1 MNPLSSDC
9 DGNIMD
15 VVRNSNKGVASAD
28 YGNLYNT
35 RVEQAV
41 DAFMDRL
48 GGRLGELEVELRYA
62 WRAVDLLSQEYVK
75 MWEKLERLEILLYEQ
90 QNVITQLL
98 SVIRSTGEDPEEFL
112 SSRVGSVIGDLS
124 FKDRLLTKHPD
135 IDPSDLSESD
145 ILGAFG
151 SQVEDVSES
160 ELGASPSKWD
170 KKYRGFP
177 YSSKFMDPSSA
188 SETSEWDSQGSPG
201 FFHPDLLQRREIFTA
216 SDYKRYRGGSPCISE
231 RDIEELDRLSANLH
245 KASTSGTTSSA
256 AREVYR
262 TLNSIR
268 NSPLRSRRDI
278 SVEPESDFESDP
290 LSQFKLPTYD
300 EFSKTLDFAA
310 DGSSSIDLATSSEN
324 LRYTPEITISAK
336 GSEDIRESI
345 YESTSSWT
353 DASSASPKRSLPVVY
368 NTYSQSTQLAPAPSE
383 TVIDSSNY
391 MDVNYLGHTV
401 EERKK
406 GHALTPV
413 TEISPE
419 YTSDTAANGQERNSV
434 TLGKEDSFTDVTTS
448 PLSPIDKP
456 KTVKAEVHSSDKGR
470 KSASPYLDKSPTTM
484 SKKSQ
489 SDNHSSSK
497 VNTSH
502 KDKSRKTRELTQI
515 PYQPCRLKKSDLLSR
530 TEPTYRK
537 GSSSTF
543 PPPKNVSQK
552 KAKSSSPA
560 PGRRKLPQPYI
571 DKSGKITYDKSLGVK
586 PATDEHLSK
595 AVAQKALDS
604 QNLASEMTQQYDVN
618 QKKFQPQN
626 LSYPD
631 ENVSFLEN
639 SKIPEQSPEQNDSS
653 KSTAEPPPVYVY
665 DKIQNEP
672 FYEKSNDSMNDQSYQ
687 ELPTATNDEHYAGNY
702 YTEPTYVPETYVEY
716 QKQDSYVEQNV
727 ENNQSWVQQDPAWN
741 NDITNTQYTYGNDNA
756 LNIQS
761 SQYNEYSQ
769 ENQSAYGTNEYG
781 ASAENYGDQQYSDS
795 HYEQAYYKNDQ
806 TDNVPYQ
813 NPEAYH
819 EDNLNY
825 YEGAAAAADGSY
837 PNYSAQSSDFPEY
850 QAENYYD
857 REVNYQD
864 QPDVVQN
871 QKIPPEKPLREHEK
885 VTNVTK
891 NERFTASPQH
901 KGYSPQKSRN
911 SKRRQRQYSD
921 PVTSSDVIL
930 SSTQAVSSGPI
941 SASTKQLSSSATSV
955 AEDTSAATGGGIFSV
970 LSSKVSKG
978 YKMMSMP
985 SLTKKESKPATT
997 STNSAS
1003 GSKNGSMTSLF
1014 NIGGTLDSF
1023 KMGSKSKSRSDSVK
1037 SESELSVYEVPP
1049 DVVNVTEPYNPQQQ
1063 SAESYP
1069 TQGSMEEDRDVFY
1082 GEAETAYQESYEPK
1096 DYGEKD
1102 YEVNQEFQEDTDYQ
1116 DEEFQDTSEYP
1127 EDYYDAEEKL
1137 PQPEA
1142 DLAVPVNG
1150 SERTVTFASEAR
1162 KIAEQKRKKSI
1173 APEEFASLFQTVS
1186 KTRHHSQSKQHAAED
1201 STESG
1206 VLTASMSNESAAFSC
1221 VSDSRQ
1227 SSIVQSEY
1235 GSLGSMES
1243 VVPYQER
1250 EAGVKQDSASIEGGQ
1265 ESRTSVEDGVS
1276 LAETVEGSV
1285 VSETAGS
1292 DEIAGGEGAAKKGKK
1307 VQFEESRSP
1316 SMDEDGEGSGD
1327 KSKKAVKS
1335 KWMKL
1340 ASGNALRGNSTDA
1353 VRSLWPK
1360 DGGPGDNP
1368 FYSNIDSMP
1377 DIRPRRK
1384 SIPLV
1389 SELTMAA
1396 TKRNAGLTSAVPRA
1410 SLNDEELKT
1419 HVYKKT
1425 LQALIY
1431 PISSTTP
1438 HNFQPWTATSPTYCY
1453 ECEGLLWGIAR
1464 QGVRCTECGV
1474 KCHEKC
1480 KDLLNA
1486 DCLQRA
1492 AEKSS
1497 KHGADDKANNIIMAM
1512 KERMK
1517 IRERDKP
1524 EIFELIRGIF
1534 SVETSLHAGH
1544 MKAVKQSVLDGTS
1557 KWSAKIAITVICAQG
1572 LIAKDKSGTSD
1583 PYVTVQVGKTKK
1595 RTRTM
1600 PQDLNPVWNEK
1611 FYFEC
1616 HNSSDRIK
1624 VRVWD
1629 EDNDLKSKLRQKLTR
1644 ESDDFLGQTIIEV
1657 RTLSGEMDVWY
1668 NLEKRTDKSAVSG
1681 AIRLH
1686 ISVEIKGE
1694 EKVAPYHVQ
1703 YTCLHEN
1710 LFHYLCEQNENGDV
1724 KLPEAKGDDAWKVY
1738 FDQPAQDI
1746 VDEFAMRYGIESIY
1760 QAMTHFHC
1768 LSTKYMCQGV
1778 PAVMSTLLANINAY
1792 YAHTAASSAVSASD
1806 RFAASNFG
1814 KEKFVKLLDQL
1825 HNSLRIDLS
1834 MYRNNFPASSPEKLQ
1849 DLKSTVDLL
1858 TSITFFRMK
1867 VQELS
1872 SPPRA
1877 STVVKDCVKACLRST
1892 YQFLFENCYDLY
1904 GREFQVEPQDKN
1916 REEDHGPSLHNLD
1929 FWHKLIALMV
1939 SVIEEDRN
1947 SYTPVLNQFPQE
1959 LNCGQLSAGTM
1970 WSLFA
1975 IDMKYALEEHEAHR
1989 FCKSSAYMNL
1999 HFKVKWFYTNY
2010 VKDVPSYKE
2019 TVPEYATWFEPF
2031 VMQWLNENDDVSLEY
2046 LNSAFLRDKKDGFSQ
2061 SSEHALFSNSVVDV
2075 FTQLTQC
2082 FDVISKLECPD
2093 PELIKRYM
2101 KRFAKTIVKVLT
2113 AYADIVKKEFP
2124 NFISQEKT
2132 ACILMNNIQQLR
2144 VQLEK
2149 MFESMGGEKLDD
2161 EAAGIL
2167 NELQQQL
2174 NTVLDDLSV
2183 IFAKSLEGT
2192 IRESMQELS
2201 ALLSAV
2207 KGTGQVSMNQVS
2219 QRNEVMAEADHVL
2232 HPLMDILDGKLSMF
2246 YQVCERTVLKRL
2258 LKELWKIVI
2267 TTMEKIV
2274 VLPPISEKNV
2284 ILPNLPN
2291 AKIED
2296 MGRLLRNHVTATT
2309 KLPSALGVMVEK
2321 NLTPKQCAVLDV
2333 ALDTIKQYFHANGN
2347 GLKKAF
2353 LDKSAELQSLR
2364 YALSLYTQTTD
2375 TLIKTFVTTQLKQ
2388 DAPTAEEGSVGE
2400 VSIQVDLFTHPGTGE
2415 HKITVKVVA
2424 ANDLK
2429 WPSTSMF
2436 RPFVEVNLIGP
2447 HLSDKRRKHG
2457 TKSKNNNWSPKYNE
2471 TFHFI
2476 IGNEEEPSSFELHI
2490 CVKDYCFARE
2500 DRLVGVAVMQL
2511 RDIIEQG
2518 SCACWLPLGR
2528 RVNMDETG
2536 WTVLRILSQRTN
2548 DEVAREF
2555 VKLKSEVRNDENIPV
2570 Q

>member
-1 MNPLSSDC
+1 
-9 DGNIMD
+9 MD
-15 VVRNSNKGVASAD
+15 IVRNNSKSVSPSEYCNV
-28 YGNLYNT
+28 YGS

-90 QNVITQLL
+90 QNVITQLMA
-98 SVIRSTGEDPEEFL
+98 VIKNSGEDPEEYL
-112 SSRVGSVIGDLS
+112 SSVSDPIL
-124 FKDRLLTKHPD
+124 KERLLLKHGASSEL
-135 IDPSDLSESD
+135 SDSD

-151 SQVEDVSES
+151 TSEDSKYP
-160 ELGASPSKWD
+160 GYQYAS
-170 KKYRGFP
+170 KY
-177 YSSKFMDPSSA
+177 MDPSTA
-188 SETSEWDSQGSPG
+188 SETSEWEGTSQGSPG
-201 FFHPDLLQRREIFTA
+201 YFHPDLLQYPRREIFTA
-216 SDYKRYRGGSPCISE
+216 SDYKRYRGASPCISE
-231 RDIEELDRLSANLH
+231 RDLEELDRLSANLH
-245 KASTSGTTSSA
+245 KASTSTTSTT

-262 TLNSIR
+262 TLSNIR
-268 NSPLRSRRDI
+268 NSPLRKRDHG
-278 SVEPESDFESDP
+278 VLGDDP
-290 LSQFKLPTYD
+290 ASSFDPDNVSQYKLSAYD
-300 EFSKTLDFAA
+300 DFAKA
-310 DGSSSIDLATSSEN
+310 SALITDVHNLDNTDSLRFTSDLVT
-324 LRYTPEITISAK
+324 SAK
-336 GSEDIRESI
+336 GSNDIRDSYGNIESWS
-345 YESTSSWT
+345 E
-353 DASSASPKRSLPVVY
+353 SSASPKRSLGMGY
-368 NTYSQSTQLAPAPSE
+368 YSQPPIVVAPTPPDRSVSE
-383 TVIDSSNY
+383 ASNY
-391 MDVNYLGHTV
+391 TDVNYLGHTV
-401 EERKK
+401 EERQK

-419 YTSDTAANGQERNSV
+419 YATSDTAGNGESRSPESLQKLDVVS
-434 TLGKEDSFTDVTTS
+434 DVTTS
-448 PLSPIDKP
+448 PMSPGDP
-456 KTVKAEVHSSDKGR
+456 TKTVKAEVH
-470 KSASPYLDKSPTTM
+470 LT
-484 SKKSQ
+484 
-489 SDNHSSSK
+489 
-497 VNTSH
+497 
-502 KDKSRKTRELTQI
+502 DKSRISDDSPFSESLPKTSKQEQSQFHTTATNSVQKNKHRRGKELPQI
-515 PYQPCRLKKSDLLSR
+515 PYQPCRLKKSELLTR
-530 TEPTYRK
+530 TEPIYQK
-537 GSSSTF
+537 GSTNTF
-543 PPPKNVSQK
+543 PPPRNQK
-552 KAKSSSPA
+552 QTKSSSPA

-571 DKSGKITYDKSLGVK
+571 DKSGKITYDRSQGVK
-586 PATDEHLSK
+586 PATSIPDTQTLLQ
-595 AVAQKALDS
+595 QKQFESLPLQVGDLQS
-604 QNLASEMTQQYDVN
+604 VPIQYDSSQTS
-618 QKKFQPQN
+618 QKILVQPHKADSPQ
-626 LSYPD
+626 Y
-631 ENVSFLEN
+631 ENVDVTEL
-639 SKIPEQSPEQNDSS
+639 SPEQNDSA
-653 KSTAEPPPVYVY
+653 KYSTENQQTCNY
-665 DKIQNEP
+665 DKVQNEP
-672 FYEKSNDSMNDQSYQ
+672 YYVQDATDDQTYQ
-687 ELPTATNDEHYAGNY
+687 ELPPEPNDKQYSSNYYQDTDNSPYVAETYIEHNVDYQNSSYVDQPGESVEMSYDWNSQSEQNWDDSQQTSSEYRYDNEMNVAPSQQQEYLQPQHDEYGSDAYGENSQVYSEPQYAGAYQEHPYGDYSSQPEYSNETDYQQAGYNY
-702 YTEPTYVPETYVEY
+702 ATESHQDNYGYSSEVQQEDYTGYEG
-716 QKQDSYVEQNV
+716 
-727 ENNQSWVQQDPAWN
+727 NQSLGEQSTANYFGNEDVMYPEDMGEQQVD
-741 NDITNTQYTYGNDNA
+741 
-756 LNIQS
+756 QS
-761 SQYNEYSQ
+761 M
-769 ENQSAYGTNEYG
+769 
-781 ASAENYGDQQYSDS
+781 
-795 HYEQAYYKNDQ
+795 
-806 TDNVPYQ
+806 
-813 NPEAYH
+813 
-819 EDNLNY
+819 
-825 YEGAAAAADGSY
+825 
-837 PNYSAQSSDFPEY
+837 
-850 QAENYYD
+850 
-857 REVNYQD
+857 
-864 QPDVVQN
+864 
-871 QKIPPEKPLREHEK
+871 IPPEKPLREHER
-885 VTNVTK
+885 VAK
-891 NERFTASPQH
+891 NERFTSSTLH
-901 KGYSPQKSRN
+901 KGYSPQRS
-911 SKRRQRQYSD
+911 SKRRRQRQYSD
-921 PVTSSDVIL
+921 PVTLSNTIL
-930 SSTQAVSSGPI
+930 SQTQVTSSGTI
-941 SASTKQLSSSATSV
+941 TQSTKELSSSATSV
-955 AEDTSAATGGGIFSV
+955 AEDTSTAGGGGILSV

-985 SLTKKESKPATT
+985 VLTKKDNVIPTSAPSTT
-997 STNSAS
+997 G
-1003 GSKNGSMTSLF
+1003 GSKSGSMTSLF
-1014 NIGGTLDSF
+1014 NIGSTLDSF
-1023 KMGSKSKSRSDSVK
+1023 KLGSRSKSRSDSVK
-1037 SESELSVYEVPP
+1037 SESELSVYE
-1049 DVVNVTEPYNPQQQ
+1049 EPQ
-1063 SAESYP
+1063 ADITTSYP
-1069 TQGSMEEDRDVFY
+1069 QEEPQAPPPPVRDTYSAQQPSVEEDHDVFY
-1082 GEAETAYQESYEPK
+1082 GTEDAQEDPYATQPDILESEYQDQKENDYQEE
-1096 DYGEKD
+1096 
-1102 YEVNQEFQEDTDYQ
+1102 NYQ
-1116 DEEFQDTSEYP
+1116 DTTEYPDDYYETQELPEEEEEFPS
-1127 EDYYDAEEKL
+1127 
-1137 PQPEA
+1137 
-1142 DLAVPVNG
+1142 
-1150 SERTVTFASEAR
+1150 SERTVTFAEESKAE
-1162 KIAEQKRKKSI
+1162 EQKRKKSI
-1173 APEEFASLFQTVS
+1173 AAEEFASLFQTVS
-1186 KTRHHSQSKQHAAED
+1186 KVRNPPRQPED

-1206 VLTASMSNESAAFSC
+1206 VLTASVSNESAFFSC

-1227 SSIVQSEY
+1227 SSIAQSEY

-1243 VVPYQER
+1243 VVPNDR
-1250 EAGVKQDSASIEGGQ
+1250 EGAKQDGGSL
-1265 ESRTSVEDGVS
+1265 ESYGDRGLQDGSEEVQQQVKEEPVE
-1276 LAETVEGSV
+1276 E
-1285 VSETAGS
+1285 
-1292 DEIAGGEGAAKKGKK
+1292 GEGTAKKGKK
-1307 VQFEESRSP
+1307 VQFESRSP
-1316 SMDEDGEGSGD
+1316 SGGEEEGAGDDAIDED
-1327 KSKKAVKS
+1327 KSKKAIGSTKS

-1396 TKRNAGLTSAVPRA
+1396 TKRNAGLTSAVPRQ

-1524 EIFELIRGIF
+1524 EIFELIRMTFGIDPDTHIDAM
-1534 SVETSLHAGH
+1534 EQCEDQI
-1544 MKAVKQSVLDGTS
+1544 MEGTS

-1892 YQFLFENCYDLY
+1892 FQFLFDNCYDLY
-1904 GREFQVEPQDKN
+1904 SREFQVDPQEKN
-1916 REEDHGPSLHNLD
+1916 REAGEDHGPMNMYSLD

-1959 LNCGQLSAGTM
+1959 LNVGQLSAATM

-1975 IDMKYALEEHEAHR
+1975 VDMKYALEEHEVR
-1989 FCKSSAYMNL
+1989 RLCKSSLYMNL
-1999 HFKVKWFYTNY
+1999 HFKVKWFYNNY
-2010 VKDVPSYKE
+2010 VKDVPPYKD
-2019 TVPEYATWFEPF
+2019 TVPEYPAWYEPF

-2046 LNSAFLRDKKDGFSQ
+2046 LNSAFLRDKKDGFQQ

-2093 PELIKRYM
+2093 PELVKRYM

-2149 MFESMGGEKLDD
+2149 MFESMGGEKLDE

-2167 NELQQQL
+2167 NDLQQQL

-2183 IFAKSLEGT
+2183 VFSKSLEGT
-2192 IRESMQELS
+2192 IRQSMQELS

-2207 KGTGQVSMNQVS
+2207 KGTGQVSMTQVS

-2321 NLTPKQCAVLDV
+2321 NLTPKQCAVLDM

-2347 GLKKAF
+2347 GLKKNF

-2447 HLSDKRRKHG
+2447 HLSDKRRKHA

>member
-1 MNPLSSDC
+1 
-9 DGNIMD
+9 MD
-15 VVRNSNKGVASAD
+15 IVRNNSKSVSPSEYCNV
-28 YGNLYNT
+28 YGS

-90 QNVITQLL
+90 QNVITQLMA
-98 SVIRSTGEDPEEFL
+98 VIKNSGEDPEEYL
-112 SSRVGSVIGDLS
+112 SSVSDPTL
-124 FKDRLLTKHPD
+124 KERLLLKHGVS
-135 IDPSDLSESD
+135 SDLSDSD

-151 SQVEDVSES
+151 TSEDSKYP
-160 ELGASPSKWD
+160 GFQYAS
-170 KKYRGFP
+170 KY
-177 YSSKFMDPSSA
+177 MDPSTA
-188 SETSEWDSQGSPG
+188 SETSEWEGTSQSSPG
-201 FFHPDLLQRREIFTA
+201 YFHPDLLQYPRREIFTA
-216 SDYKRYRGGSPCISE
+216 SDYKRYRGASPCISE
-231 RDIEELDRLSANLH
+231 RDLEELDRLSANLH
-245 KASTSGTTSSA
+245 KASTTTTSTT

-262 TLNSIR
+262 TLSNIR
-268 NSPLRSRRDI
+268 NSPLRKRDHGVLGED
-278 SVEPESDFESDP
+278 SASSFDP
-290 LSQFKLPTYD
+290 DNVSQFNLSAYD
-300 EFSKTLDFAA
+300 EYAKASGLVTDAHSLDHSTDSLRFTS
-310 DGSSSIDLATSSEN
+310 DSAT
-324 LRYTPEITISAK
+324 SAK
-336 GSEDIRESI
+336 GSDDLRDSYANIG
-345 YESTSSWT
+345 SWSE
-353 DASSASPKRSLPVVY
+353 SSASPKRSLGMGY
-368 NTYSQSTQLAPAPSE
+368 YSQPPIVVAPVPPDRSISE
-383 TVIDSSNY
+383 PSNY
-391 MDVNYLGHTV
+391 TDVNYLGHTV
-401 EERKK
+401 EERQK

-419 YTSDTAANGQERNSV
+419 YATSDTAGNGESRSTESLQKLDVVSN
-434 TLGKEDSFTDVTTS
+434 VTTS
-448 PLSPIDKP
+448 PMSPADP
-456 KTVKAEVHSSDKGR
+456 SKTVTAEIH
-470 KSASPYLDKSPTTM
+470 LT
-484 SKKSQ
+484 
-489 SDNHSSSK
+489 
-497 VNTSH
+497 
-502 KDKSRKTRELTQI
+502 DKSRISGESHCPESPLMTSKKEQSQFHNTATNSVQKNRSRRSKELPQI
-515 PYQPCRLKKSDLLSR
+515 PYQPCRLKKSELLTR
-530 TEPTYRK
+530 TEPIYQK
-537 GSSSTF
+537 GSTSTF
-543 PPPKNVSQK
+543 PPPRGQK
-552 KAKSSSPA
+552 QSKSSSPA

-571 DKSGKITYDKSLGVK
+571 DKSGKITYDRSQGVK
-586 PATDEHLSK
+586 PATSIPDTQTLLQQKQFESLPLQTSDLQNTS
-595 AVAQKALDS
+595 VQFDSGQTSGAQK
-604 QNLASEMTQQYDVN
+604 TPT
-618 QKKFQPQN
+618 QPQKAE
-626 LSYPD
+626 SPQY
-631 ENVSFLEN
+631 ENVNVTEL
-639 SKIPEQSPEQNDSS
+639 SPEQNDNANY
-653 KSTAEPPPVYVY
+653 TPENQQAYNY
-665 DKIQNEP
+665 DKVQNEP
-672 FYEKSNDSMNDQSYQ
+672 YYVQDTTDDQTYQ
-687 ELPTATNDEHYAGNY
+687 ELPSEPNDKQYSSNY
-702 YTEPTYVPETYVEY
+702 YQDTDNPPYVAETYIEHNMDY
-716 QKQDSYVEQNV
+716 QNSSYVEQTAESADMSYDWNSQTEQTWDDSQQTSAEYRYDDEINV
-727 ENNQSWVQQDPAWN
+727 ATSQQPEYLQSEHDE
-741 NDITNTQYTYGNDNA
+741 YG
-756 LNIQS
+756 S
-761 SQYNEYSQ
+761 E
-769 ENQSAYGTNEYG
+769 EYGTNSQGYSEPQYAEAYQEHPYGDYASQAEYSNDQDYQQVG
-781 ASAENYGDQQYSDS
+781 YDYTTEGQQENYEYPTEVQQEDYSS
-795 HYEQAYYKNDQ
+795 
-806 TDNVPYQ
+806 
-813 NPEAYH
+813 
-819 EDNLNY
+819 
-825 YEGAAAAADGSY
+825 
-837 PNYSAQSSDFPEY
+837 
-850 QAENYYD
+850 
-857 REVNYQD
+857 YQD
-864 QPDVVQN
+864 QPSAEEQPPENYYGNEDIMYHEDVPQQQVERSM
-871 QKIPPEKPLREHEK
+871 IPPEKPLREHERAA
-885 VTNVTK
+885 K
-891 NERFTASPQH
+891 NDRFTASPQH
-901 KGYSPQKSRN
+901 KGYSPQRS
-911 SKRRQRQYSD
+911 SKRRRQRQYSD
-921 PVTSSDVIL
+921 PVTFSNTML
-930 SSTQAVSSGPI
+930 TQTQVTSSGTI
-941 SASTKQLSSSATSV
+941 TQSTKKLSSSATSV
-955 AEDTSAATGGGIFSV
+955 AEATSTAGGGGILSV

-985 SLTKKESKPATT
+985 TLTKKDNVAPTAPASTT
-997 STNSAS
+997 S
-1003 GSKNGSMTSLF
+1003 GSKSGSMTSLF
-1014 NIGGTLDSF
+1014 NIGSTLDSF
-1023 KMGSKSKSRSDSVK
+1023 KLGSRSKSRSDSVK
-1037 SESELSVYEVPP
+1037 SESELSVY
-1049 DVVNVTEPYNPQQQ
+1049 DEPQADIP
-1063 SAESYP
+1063 ASYP
-1069 TQGSMEEDRDVFY
+1069 QEEPQADIPTSYPQEEPQAPPPPVRDVYSAQQPSVEEDHDVFY
-1082 GEAETAYQESYEPK
+1082 GSE
-1096 DYGEKD
+1096 D
-1102 YEVNQEFQEDTDYQ
+1102 VQEDPYASQSDILEPESEDRLETDYQ
-1116 DEEFQDTSEYP
+1116 EEEYQDTAEYP
-1127 EDYYDAEEKL
+1127 DDYYETQEEL
-1137 PQPEA
+1137 PS
-1142 DLAVPVNG
+1142 
-1150 SERTVTFASEAR
+1150 SERTVTFAEESKAE
-1162 KIAEQKRKKSI
+1162 EQKRKKSI
-1173 APEEFASLFQTVS
+1173 AAEEFASLFQTVS
-1186 KTRHHSQSKQHAAED
+1186 KVRNPPRQPED

-1206 VLTASMSNESAAFSC
+1206 VLTASVSNESAFFSC

-1227 SSIVQSEY
+1227 SSIAQSEY

-1243 VVPYQER
+1243 VVPNDR
-1250 EAGVKQDSASIEGGQ
+1250 DGAKQDGGSL
-1265 ESRTSVEDGVS
+1265 ESYGDRGLQDG
-1276 LAETVEGSV
+1276 
-1285 VSETAGS
+1285 SEEAK
-1292 DEIAGGEGAAKKGKK
+1292 EEEPPEEGAAKKGKK
-1307 VQFEESRSP
+1307 VQFESRSP
-1316 SMDEDGEGSGD
+1316 SGGEEEGGAIDED
-1327 KSKKAVKS
+1327 KSKKAIGSTKS

-1396 TKRNAGLTSAVPRA
+1396 TKRNAGLTSAVPRQ

-1524 EIFELIRGIF
+1524 EIFELIRTTFGIDPDTHIDAM
-1534 SVETSLHAGH
+1534 EQCEDQI
-1544 MKAVKQSVLDGTS
+1544 MEGTS

-1892 YQFLFENCYDLY
+1892 FQFLFDNCYDLY
-1904 GREFQVEPQDKN
+1904 GREFQVDPQEKN
-1916 REEDHGPSLHNLD
+1916 REAGEDHGPMNMYSLD

-1959 LNCGQLSAGTM
+1959 LNVGQLSAATM

-1975 IDMKYALEEHEAHR
+1975 VDMKYALEEHEVR
-1989 FCKSSAYMNL
+1989 RLCKSSLYMNL
-1999 HFKVKWFYTNY
+1999 HFKVKWFYNNY
-2010 VKDVPSYKE
+2010 VKDVPPYKD
-2019 TVPEYATWFEPF
+2019 TVPEYPAWYEPF

-2046 LNSAFLRDKKDGFSQ
+2046 LNSAFLRDKKDGFQQ

-2093 PELIKRYM
+2093 PELVKRYM

-2149 MFESMGGEKLDD
+2149 MFESMGGEKLAE

-2183 IFAKSLEGT
+2183 VFSKSLEGT
-2192 IRESMQELS
+2192 IRQSMQELS

-2207 KGTGQVSMNQVS
+2207 KGTGQVSMTQVS

-2284 ILPNLPN
+2284 
-2291 AKIED
+2291 
-2296 MGRLLRNHVTATT
+2296 
-2309 KLPSALGVMVEK
+2309 EK
-2321 NLTPKQCAVLDV
+2321 NLTPKQCAVLDM

-2347 GLKKAF
+2347 GLKKNF

-2447 HLSDKRRKHG
+2447 HLSDKRRKHA